1 MSPSAFLCVPLLQ
14 SSDSVPYI
22 VVCLFTVPGVHAVA
36 AWRQFARGV
45 RRRQGRVYTV
55 VSLVYTPRFRFL
67 TGTLKLGLNHW
78 GGAVTT
84 VAKNLSVVTV
94 SGLGCLK
101 MFFRYRLSQVRV
113 FEFV

>member
-1 MSPSAFLCVPLLQ
+1 MIVGRLSTVACSSTRSGVSPSAFLCVPLLQ

-22 VVCLFTVPGVHAVA
+22 VVCLFTVPGVHCGGVR
-36 AWRQFARGV
+36 RQFRVHVRAVSSV

-78 GGAVTT
+78 GGAVTC
-84 VAKNLSVVTV
+84 
-94 SGLGCLK
+94 G
-101 MFFRYRLSQVRV
+101 
-113 FEFV
+113 

>member
-1 MSPSAFLCVPLLQ
+1 VAP
-14 SSDSVPYI
+14 
-22 VVCLFTVPGVHAVA
+22 VC
-36 AWRQFARGV
+36 ARCV